1 MAGAALISVCVATYN
16 GERYVADQ
24 LASILQSRLV
34 DEVIVSD
41 DGSSD
46 DTRNIVMSCGDARVR
61 LVSGPQAGLVR
72 NYEHLLMQARGEHI
86 FLADQDDLW
95 MPDKVETMMRALRSA
110 DLAVSDCRVV
120 DMDLKIL
127 QSSFFATHSSGP
139 GLLKNLL
146 KNSYLGCCIAFNRSL
161 LKFALPFP
169 HPLAMHDWWLG
180 LVAESFGS
188 VTFVPLPLVLYR
200 RHQANASSASEKS
213 SVSLQRQLAWRAQMA
228 SDLAG
233 RWLAHRGLTPRQR

>member
-1 MAGAALISVCVATYN
+1 MARAALISVCVATYN

-24 LASILQSRLV
+24 LSSILQSRLV
-34 DEVIVSD
+34 DEVVVSD

-46 DTRNIVMSCGDARVR
+46 DTRNIVLSSGDARVR

-72 NYEHLLMQARGEHI
+72 NYGHLLTQARGGHI

-95 MPDKVETMMRALRSA
+95 MPEKVETMMQALRSV
-110 DLAVSDCRVV
+110 DLVVSDCQVV
-120 DMDLKIL
+120 DEDLNVL
-127 QSSFFATHSSGP
+127 QDSFFATHDSGP
-139 GLLKNLL
+139 GLLKNLVR
-146 KNSYLGCCIAFNRSL
+146 NGYLGCCMAFNRSL

-169 HPLAMHDWWLG
+169 QRLAMHDWWLG

-188 VTFVPLPLVLYR
+188 VAFLPRPLVMYR
-200 RHQANASSASEKS
+200 RHPANASSTSGKS
-213 SVSLQRQLAWRAQMA
+213 SVPLQRQLAWRAQIA

-233 RWLAHRGLTPRQR
+233 RWLAHRTLPACRR

>member
-1 MAGAALISVCVATYN
+1 MAGAELISVCVATYN
-16 GERYVADQ
+16 GERYLSDQ

-46 DTRNIVMSCGDARVR
+46 DTRNIVISCGDARVR
-61 LVSGPQAGLVR
+61 LVSGPQVGLVR

-95 MPDKVETMMRALRSA
+95 MPDKVETMMRALRLV
-110 DLAVSDCRVV
+110 DLVVSDCRVV
-120 DMDLKIL
+120 DKDLKIL

-169 HPLAMHDWWLG
+169 QPLAMHDWWLG

-188 VTFVPLPLVLYR
+188 VAFVPLPLVMYR

-233 RWLAHRGLTPRQR
+233 RWLARRGLQAGWR